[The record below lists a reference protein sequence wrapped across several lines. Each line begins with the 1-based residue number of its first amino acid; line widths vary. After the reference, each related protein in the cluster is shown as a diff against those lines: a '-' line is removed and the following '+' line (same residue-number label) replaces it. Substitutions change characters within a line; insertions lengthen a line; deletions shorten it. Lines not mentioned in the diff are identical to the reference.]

1 MLALTAMKVVASS
14 RPWRS
19 NSSFPTSEPSFR
31 PAMPMRKL
39 LCLLLFLAGS
49 VSAQPSRPPALEPIP
64 DGPPSVAPDKGPA
77 VPEVTI
83 RRVETGIIREFRLG
97 GRLSMIEIIPSVGPS
112 YFLVDTDGDG
122 SLETR
127 YSDLDP
133 RIAIPAW
140 VLLRW

>member
-1 MLALTAMKVVASS
+1 M
-14 RPWRS
+14 R
-19 NSSFPTSEPSFR
+19 
-31 PAMPMRKL
+31 MRKL
-39 LCLLLFLAGS
+39 LYLLLFLAGS
-49 VSAQPSRPPALEPIP
+49 TSAQPSQPPDLQPVP
-64 DGPPSVAPDKGPA
+64 DGPPSVAPEKGPD

-83 RRVETGIIREFRLG
+83 RRVETGVIREFRLG
-97 GRLSMIEIIPSVGPS
+97 GRLYMIEIIPSVGPP

-140 VLLRW
+140 VLLSW

>member
-1 MLALTAMKVVASS
+1 
-14 RPWRS
+14 
-19 NSSFPTSEPSFR
+19 
-31 PAMPMRKL
+31 MRKL
-39 LCLLLFLAGS
+39 LYFLLFLAVS
-49 VSAQPSRPPALEPIP
+49 ASAQPSDLQPVP
-64 DGPPSVAPDKGPA
+64 DGPPSVAPEKGPA

-83 RRVETGIIREFRLG
+83 RRVETGVIREFRLG
-97 GRLSMIEIIPSVGPS
+97 GRLYMIEIAPSVGPS

>member
-1 MLALTAMKVVASS
+1 MKVGASAF
-14 RPWRS
+14 PGGTTDPPQLL
-19 NSSFPTSEPSFR
+19 NSHFAR
-31 PAMPMRKL
+31 RMRMRKL
-39 LCLLLFLAGS
+39 MCLLLFLTGIA
-49 VSAQPSRPPALEPIP
+49 SAQQSPPPDLQPIP
-64 DGPPSVAPDKGPA
+64 DGPPSVAPEKGPA

-83 RRVETGIIREFRLG
+83 RRVETGVIREFRLG
-97 GRLSMIEIIPSVGPS
+97 GRLYM
-112 YFLVDTDGDG
+112 VDTDGDG